1 MIKNYLSTSAYVN
14 GQRLQISSWVELK
27 GCITLEDQKTINS
40 LLASTKTNKVEKCDK
55 VWFSKGSITRDKMR
69 LVTDEMRIKR
79 VRKIEEADK
88 FIIDNGLLQTSFS
101 DKPVY
106 CLIAPI
112 SLVEGS
118 INSSSSKSPFDQEY
132 IKKAQKTY
140 QCNEIIIAS
149 SNSFEKVKKELSDIV
164 AIDPNFSNCKIET
177 FYEVEGMYRVWGWGE
192 NRHIKNNDR
201 VFDFFKNIEALTKDN
216 SKGILLTEFFR
227 EADADNASLDLD
239 TYENL
244 TAMVSSGDKDNALMG
259 LEVLSNCLVPEGNEP
274 LISLIFKH
282 YYQKH
287 GLNKSKYTVSINSFI
302 KRYKH
307 VHDISNDNYKYL
319 IPKLM
324 NMNSSNEIKNI
335 IDKMMIDEINRNY
348 FNNSNIKVTSLQLN
362 N

>member
-1 MIKNYLSTSAYVN
+1 MIKNYFSTNAYVN
-14 GQRLQISSWVELK
+14 GTRLQISSWVELK

-40 LLASTKTNKVEKCDK
+40 LLEGTKPNKIEKCDK

-69 LVTDEMRIKR
+69 LVTDEMKIKR

-88 FIIDNGLLQTSFS
+88 FIIDNGLFQTDFS
-101 DKPVY
+101 NKPVY

-112 SLVEGS
+112 SLIES
-118 INSSSSKSPFDQEY
+118 NISSSSKSPFDQEY
-132 IKKAQKTY
+132 VKKAQKIY
-140 QCNEIIIAS
+140 PCKEVIISS
-149 SNSFEKVKKELSDIV
+149 SNSFEKVKKELNDIA
-164 AIDPNFSNCKIET
+164 AIDPGFSNCKIET

-192 NRHIKNNDR
+192 NRGIKTNER
-201 VFDFFKNIEALTKDN
+201 LFDFFNNIKALTKDS

-244 TAMVSSGDKDNALMG
+244 IAMVSSGDKDNALMG

-274 LISLIFKH
+274 LISLVFKH

-348 FNNSNIKVTSLQLN
+348 FNNSDIKVTSLQLN

>member
-1 MIKNYLSTSAYVN
+1 MIKNYFSTSAYFS
-14 GQRLQISSWVELK
+14 GTRMQISSWIELK
-27 GCITLEDQKTINS
+27 GCITVEDQKTISS

-88 FIIDNGLLQTSFS
+88 FVIDDGLFQTDFGN
-101 DKPVY
+101 KPVY

-112 SLVEGS
+112 SLVES
-118 INSSSSKSPFDQEY
+118 NVNSASKSPFDQEY
-132 IKKAQKTY
+132 IKKAQALY
-140 QCNEIIIAS
+140 QCNEVIIAS
-149 SNSFEKVKKELSDIV
+149 SNSFEKVKKERSDFAAV
-164 AIDPNFSNCKIET
+164 DPSFNNCKIET
-177 FYEVEGMYRVWGWGE
+177 FYEVEGMYRIWGWGE
-192 NRHIKNNDR
+192 GRHIKTNDR
-201 VFDFFKNIEALTKDN
+201 LFDFFKNIEALTKDS

-244 TAMVSSGDKDNALMG
+244 IAMVSSGDKDNALMG

-282 YYQKH
+282 YYQRH

-324 NMNSSNEIKNI
+324 NMNSSNEIKSI
-335 IDKMMIDEINRNY
+335 IDKMMIDEINKQY
-348 FNNSNIKVTSLQLN
+348 FTNSNIKVISLQLN
-362 N
+362 S

>member
-1 MIKNYLSTSAYVN
+1 MIKNYFSTTAYTN
-14 GQRLQISSWVELK
+14 GPRIQISSWVELK
-27 GCITLEDQKTINS
+27 GCVTLEDQKAINS
-40 LLASTKTNKVEKCDK
+40 LLAGTKTNKVERCDK

-69 LVTDEMRIKR
+69 LVTDEMKIKR

-88 FIIDNGLLQTSFS
+88 IIIDDGLFQTDFS
-101 DKPVY
+101 DKPIY

-112 SLVEGS
+112 SLV
-118 INSSSSKSPFDQEY
+118 NSNTSNLSKSPFDQEY
-132 IKKAQKTY
+132 VKKAQALY
-140 QCNEIIIAS
+140 QCNEVIISS
-149 SNSFEKVKKELSDIV
+149 SNSFEKVKKERSDLA
-164 AIDPNFSNCKIET
+164 AIDSGFGNCKIET
-177 FYEVEGMYRVWGWGE
+177 FYETEGMYRVLGWGE
-192 NRHIKNNDR
+192 YRNIKTNER
-201 VFDFFKNIEALTKDN
+201 WEDFFKNIEGLTKDN

-244 TAMVSSGDKDNALMG
+244 VAMVSSGDKDNALMG

-287 GLNKSKYTVSINSFI
+287 GLNKSRYTVSINSFI

-307 VHDISNDNYKYL
+307 VHDIANDNYKYL

-324 NMNSSNEIKNI
+324 NMNSSNEIKSI
-335 IDKMMIDEINRNY
+335 IDKMMIDEINKQY
-348 FNNSNIKVTSLQLN
+348 FTNSNIKVVSLQLN
-362 N
+362 S